1 MTTNNIQPDKESVM
15 TVETTTP
22 KAPRKAPVKT
32 PVKAVAKTVAPKAPA
47 KAVAKAPTQN
57 NTEAKPRRSMS
68 DDHKNALAQGRN
80 EGRAVNTYLNA
91 LETNRPKRGRKRTA
105 ESIARR
111 LEIIEQKLDEV
122 GPIHRLQ
129 LIQERLDLQTEANR
143 LQETNDLSKLEEEFI
158 KVAKSYGARKGIT
171 SAAWRSL
178 KVPKNVLQKAGL

>member
-1 MTTNNIQPDKESVM
+1 MTI
-15 TVETTTP
+15 ETTTP
-22 KAPRKAPVKT
+22 RTTRKPVAKT
-32 PVKAVAKTVAPKAPA
+32 PVKAAVKAPAKTVAKTAVPKTPVKAAP
-47 KAVAKAPTQN
+47 
-57 NTEAKPRRSMS
+57 KPRRSMS
-68 DDHKNALAQGRN
+68 DDHKSALAQGRN

-178 KVPKNVLQKAGL
+178 KVPKDVLQKAGL

>member
-1 MTTNNIQPDKESVM
+1 MTTNNIQPDKEMAM
-15 TVETTTP
+15 TIETATP
-22 KAPRKAPVKT
+22 KAPRKAPAKT
-32 PVKAVAKTVAPKAPA
+32 PVKAVAKASA
-47 KAVAKAPTQN
+47 KTVAKAPVKAAAQK
-57 NTEAKPRRSMS
+57 AKRPMS
-68 DDHKNALAQGRN
+68 DDHKSALAQGRN

-91 LETNRPKRGRKRTA
+91 LETNRPKRGRKRTT